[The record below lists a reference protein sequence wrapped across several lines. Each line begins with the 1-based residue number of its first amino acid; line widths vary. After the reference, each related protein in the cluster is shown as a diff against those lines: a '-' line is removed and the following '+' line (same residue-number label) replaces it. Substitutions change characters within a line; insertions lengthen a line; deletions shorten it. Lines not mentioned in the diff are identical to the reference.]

1 VSRTFL
7 IDAYN
12 LMHVVPELEFARGRF
27 PASRRLIRRLATWAE
42 GRQERVVLVF
52 DGARPHELPSPGR
65 LEVRFMDD
73 RADDD
78 LKLLLERPGRHTLVS
93 ADGEIVARAR
103 ALNQACLSPRA
114 FWSGV
119 RDASAID
126 FETVERERSL
136 PRSEVEHWLEIFGG
150 EDVVKAEEARAQ
162 KRTQKRTQRAPQ
174 GKKQKPIMPPEEVKD
189 WLRYFGEEPS

>member
-1 VSRTFL
+1 MSRTFL

-12 LMHVVPELEFARGRF
+12 LMHAVSELEFARGRF

-65 LEVRFMDD
+65 LEVRFMDE

-114 FWSGV
+114 FWAGV
-119 RDASAID
+119 REAGAID
-126 FETVERERSL
+126 FEAVERERAL

-150 EDVVKAEEARAQ
+150 EGVVRAEEARAKKQ
-162 KRTQKRTQRAPQ
+162 ARRAPQ
-174 GKKQKPIMPPEEVKD
+174 PKKQKPIMPPEEVQD
-189 WLRYFGEEPS
+189 WLRYFGEEG

>member
-1 VSRTFL
+1 MSRTFL

-12 LMHVVPELEFARGRF
+12 LMHAVPELDFDRGRF
-27 PASRRLIRRLATWAE
+27 PASRRLIRRLASWAE
-42 GRQERVVLVF
+42 GRSERVVLVF
-52 DGARPHELPSPGR
+52 DGARPPELPPPGR

-103 ALNQACLSPRA
+103 VLNQACLSPQA
-114 FWSGV
+114 FWAGV
-119 RDASAID
+119 RDASFVDLESA
-126 FETVERERSL
+126 ERERSL

-150 EDVVKAEEARAQ
+150 EGVVKAEEARAE
-162 KRTQKRTQRAPQ
+162 RRATRAP
-174 GKKQKPIMPPEEVKD
+174 KPKPVMPPEEVKD
-189 WLRYFGEEPS
+189 WLRYFGEE

>member
-1 VSRTFL
+1 MSRTFL

-42 GRQERVVLVF
+42 GRGERVVLVF
-52 DGARPHELPSPGR
+52 DGARPHELPSAGR

-114 FWSGV
+114 FWAGI
-119 RDASAID
+119 REASAVD
-126 FETVERERSL
+126 FEAVERERPL

-150 EDVVKAEEARAQ
+150 EGVIKAEQARAQ
-162 KRTQKRTQRAPQ
+162 NKQNARRAPQ
-174 GKKQKPIMPPEEVKD
+174 PKKLKPIMPPEEVKD
-189 WLRYFGEEPS
+189 WLRYFGEEA

>member
-1 VSRTFL
+1 MSRTFL

-12 LMHVVPELEFARGRF
+12 LMHAVPELEFARGRF

-42 GRQERVVLVF
+42 GRRERVVLVF
-52 DGARPHELPSPGR
+52 DGARPHELPAPGR

-78 LKLLLERPGRHTLVS
+78 LMLLLERPGRHTLVS

-103 ALNQACLSPRA
+103 ALQQACLSPRA
-114 FWSGV
+114 FWAGV
-119 RDASAID
+119 RDASAVD
-126 FETVERERSL
+126 FEAVERERSL

-150 EDVVKAEEARAQ
+150 PGVVQAEEARAQ
-162 KRTQKRTQRAPQ
+162 RRAQNRARRAP
-174 GKKQKPIMPPEEVKD
+174 KREKQQPVMPPEEVKD
-189 WLRYFGEEPS
+189 WLRYFGEEA

>member
-12 LMHVVPELEFARGRF
+12 LMHAVPELEFDRGRF
-27 PASRRLIRRLATWAE
+27 PASRRLIRRLASWAE
-42 GRQERVVLVF
+42 GRRERVVLVF
-52 DGARPHELPSPGR
+52 DGARPSELPSAGR

-78 LKLLLERPGRHTLVS
+78 LKLLLERPGSHTLVS

-103 ALNQACLSPRA
+103 VLKQACLSPQA
-114 FWSGV
+114 FWAGV
-119 RDASAID
+119 RDASAVD
-126 FETVERERSL
+126 LEAVERERPL

-150 EDVVKAEEARAQ
+150 EGVVKAEEARARKQ
-162 KRTQKRTQRAPQ
+162 ARRAP
-174 GKKQKPIMPPEEVKD
+174 KQKPIMPPEEVQD